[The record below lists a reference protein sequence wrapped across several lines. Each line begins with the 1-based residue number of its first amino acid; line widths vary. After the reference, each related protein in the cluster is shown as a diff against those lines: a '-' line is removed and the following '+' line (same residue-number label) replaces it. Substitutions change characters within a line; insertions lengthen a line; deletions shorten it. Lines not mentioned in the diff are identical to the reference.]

1 MPLQPTKA
9 KRVMLAVAGG
19 LVGLVLIAAVISLM
33 QGPSNSPMR
42 FGTSSVGSAALG
54 LQQAPRGMVAPGAPS
69 YAADM
74 AAAEE
79 SYAYGGKAM
88 MPPISP
94 EPPYGSGGQ
103 TAAEVDQ
110 KIIKNGSLRLTVGS
124 VSSALSRT
132 ADIAKTRNGFVQNS
146 SSSERGDGKH
156 EGSITVRVPSSEF
169 EAAVSDLKALALVV
183 NYESTSGQDVTEQYT
198 DLQAQLRNAKA
209 QEEEYLRIMKKAD
222 TVEDILRVQE
232 RLGSVR
238 GQIESLEGRIKY
250 LENMTS
256 FSTISVSLSE
266 EAEITAP
273 TKDFRPGTI
282 VKQAVQALVEVG
294 QSVVSALIWI
304 AIVGGGMGV
313 PVLVIVLVIRA
324 LIRRRKNQS

>member
-19 LVGLVLIAAVISLM
+19 LVGLVLVAAVISLM
-33 QGPSNSPMR
+33 QGPSNSLNR
-42 FGTSSVGSAALG
+42 LGTSSVGSVALG
-54 LQQAPRGMVAPGAPS
+54 LQQAPRGSIAPGAPS

-74 AAAEE
+74 AVAEE
-79 SYAYGGKAM
+79 SYAYGEKVM
-88 MPPISP
+88 MPPIAP

-124 VSSALSRT
+124 VSSALGRA
-132 ADIAKTRNGFVQNS
+132 ADIAKARNGFVQHS

-156 EGSITVRVPSSEF
+156 EGAVTIRVPSAQF
-169 EAAVSDLKALALVV
+169 ESALADLKALALIV
-183 NYESTSGQDVTEQYT
+183 NHESSSGQDVTEQYT

-209 QEEEYLRIMKKAD
+209 QEEEYLRIMKLAD

-232 RLGSVR
+232 RLGAVR

-266 EAEITAP
+266 EVEITAP

-294 QSVVSALIWI
+294 QNVVAAVIWI
-304 AIVGGGMGV
+304 GIVGGGVGI
-313 PVLVIVLVIRA
+313 PVLVVVLVILA
-324 LIRRRKNQS
+324 LIRRKKNVS